1 MISAKIPS
9 QVLKLL
15 AAGCLIG
22 IAFPRVAVAEVS
34 DDDFNKLKAMV
45 DQLNEKVQRLEQTH
59 EEDQQKIRALEAQS
73 AETAKKATG
82 SAGEQANREMEP
94 QTSETAKKASGSAG
108 EEQKN
113 VVTNPGETGKNV
125 ANPPVNTEGTQL
137 PAVSGPLATHDFT
150 LVGDA
155 EFQFAKYHGS
165 HAGFVLADF
174 APIFLY
180 RASDNV
186 LFEAGFDFIIQ
197 NNAPASSGYTTTV
210 NLSFA
215 TLDYFY
221 NDYLTI
227 VAGNM
232 LLPLG
237 TYSERSAGWLNK
249 LPDSPL
255 PRAVLPGNGVGL
267 QLRGAIPVGESGQH
281 LTYSAY
287 VVNGPGSVDGTGNAD
302 QLDLGGNVGLK
313 SDGTIGNLHGYPSG
327 GGRLGFFAPFKAHYD
342 AEIGVS
348 GQSGE
353 WDNAGNRL
361 WSATVVDAAVHI
373 SPYFEAKG
381 EYMNTWVETDDMGT
395 IQPRGWWVQG
405 GYKLA
410 GLNLD
415 VSLPLINLNSIE
427 LVGRY
432 DTTNDGLRR
441 HLGTKTNRET
451 VGFVYYLTNTL
462 WFEGDYE
469 WLDSDGPNRLPS
481 HDVIFQ
487 LSYGF

>member
-1 MISAKIPS
+1 MSAKTRSRIFK
-9 QVLKLL
+9 VL

-22 IAFPRVAVAEVS
+22 MGAPRGALAEVS

-45 DQLNEKVQRLEQTH
+45 EQLNEKVQKLEQTH
-59 EEDQQKIRALEAQS
+59 EEDQQKIRELETQNSEVTKKPANAS
-73 AETAKKATG
+73 GETENNVATTIAETKEKVTTAATG
-82 SAGEQANREMEP
+82 EAGKNVVSK
-94 QTSETAKKASGSAG
+94 TSET
-108 EEQKN
+108 EKN
-113 VVTNPGETGKNV
+113 VVNPNGE
-125 ANPPVNTEGTQL
+125 ALPQAPAPP
-137 PAVSGPLATHDFT
+137 GPLATHDFT
-150 LVGDA
+150 LAGDA
-155 EFQFAKYHGS
+155 EVQYSMFHGE
-165 HAGFVLADF
+165 HGAFTLADF

-180 RASDNV
+180 RASNNV

-197 NNAPASSGYTTTV
+197 NNAPASGGYTTTV

-215 TLDYFY
+215 TLDYLY

-237 TYSERSAGWLNK
+237 TYAERSAGWLNK
-249 LPDSPL
+249 MPDAPL
-255 PRAVLPGNGVGL
+255 PRGVLPGNGVGL
-267 QLRGAIPVGESGQH
+267 QLRGAIPVGQSGQH
-281 LTYSAY
+281 VTYSGY
-287 VVNGPGSVDGTGNAD
+287 VVNGPGSVDGSGNGD

-313 SDGTIGNLHGYPSG
+313 SDGTIGNLHSGPSG
-327 GGRLGFFAPFKAHYD
+327 GGRLGYFAPFKAHYD
-342 AEIGVS
+342 AEVGVS

-353 WDNAGNRL
+353 WDNAGKRL
-361 WSATVVDAAVHI
+361 WSATVVDAAIHV

-381 EYMNTWVETDDMGT
+381 EYMHTWVETDDMGT
-395 IQPRGWWVQG
+395 INPRGWWVQA

-415 VSLPLINLNSIE
+415 VSLPLINISNIE

-432 DTTNDGLRR
+432 DTTNDGLRH

-451 VGFVYYLTNTL
+451 AGFVYYLTNTL
-462 WFEGDYE
+462 WLEGDYE
-469 WLDSDGPNRLPS
+469 WLQSEGANDLPS
-481 HDVIFQ
+481 RDFIFQ